1 VRRGRAGRVSR
12 RSVLALSFLG
22 LLAFSAFFLVRPLLD
37 AAPAYRPRPPGT
49 TYAYSFLVV
58 VSFLP
63 YAAAVWASRRG
74 VPLAVAVG
82 GAAVLHLLLLPAALT
97 QSQDVYAYLFYGKMW
112 AIHGAN
118 PAAELPLRFA
128 SDPWF
133 PWLRW
138 PDQPS
143 VYGPLW
149 TMLTGGIVRIS
160 GGSLMTAVLLV
171 KGVVVAL
178 TAVAVAALV
187 RAAPARELDPGRA
200 VLLFAWN
207 PIVLVS
213 LPLGGHADA
222 AVAACWVWALLEDRR
237 GRSILAALLLAAS
250 ALVKAYAGIAV
261 VVYLVA
267 LLRRRGPWLRAGLA
281 ALALAVV
288 AYLPFLA
295 GTRTLSGVVRVADDV
310 SASLGGGVE
319 LLLRAVLPE
328 DAAAV
333 TVLVAGAVVVAV
345 VIAVCARGPGFG
357 EDPWPAVSA
366 AFLAYIAVTPW
377 FLYWHQV
384 GLLAVAA
391 VAASTPV
398 RAAAY
403 TFSGTSMLTA
413 SFGGTAWGRVVQTT
427 LRYGIPSA
435 AYAVAASRSRPR
447 KNTHPR
453 RWSSRLSGGI
463 PR

>member
-1 VRRGRAGRVSR
+1 MRRGRADRVNR
-12 RSVLALSFLG
+12 ARPLLAVSFLG
-22 LLAFSAFFLVRPLLD
+22 LVAFSLFFLVRPFLD
-37 AAPAYRPRPPGT
+37 SAPAYRPRPPGT

-58 VSFLP
+58 AAFLP
-63 YAAAVWASRRG
+63 YAAAVWATRRG
-74 VPLAVAVG
+74 VSLQVAVA
-82 GAAVLHLLLLPAALT
+82 GAAVLHLVLLPAALT

-112 AIHGAN
+112 AVHGAN
-118 PAAELPLRFA
+118 PVADLPLRFA

-149 TMLTGGIVRIS
+149 TMLTGGIVRVS
-160 GGSLMTAVLLV
+160 GGSLMAAVFLV
-171 KGVVVAL
+171 KAAVVAL
-178 TAVAVAALV
+178 TAVAVAGLV
-187 RAAPARELDPGRA
+187 RAAGARELDPGRA

-222 AVAACWVWALLEDRR
+222 AVAACWVWALLQDHR
-237 GRSILAALLLAAS
+237 GRTVAASLLLAA
-250 ALVKAYAGIAV
+250 ATLVKAYAGIAL

-267 LLRRRGPWLRAGLA
+267 LARRRAGWARAGLA
-281 ALALAVV
+281 ATALAVL
-288 AYLPFLA
+288 AYVPFLA
-295 GTRTLSGVVRVADDV
+295 GERTLSGLVRVADDV

-319 LLLRAVLPE
+319 LLLRTFLPE
-328 DAAAV
+328 EAAAGI
-333 TVLVAGAVVVAV
+333 VLAAGLAVVAL
-345 VIAVCARGPGFG
+345 VIFVCARGESFA

-384 GLLAVAA
+384 GLLALTA
-391 VAASTPV
+391 VAASAPV

-413 SFGGTAWGRVVQTT
+413 SFGGSAWGRFVQTA
-427 LRYGIPSA
+427 LRYGIPAGAAFYSARSRSISA
-435 AYAVAASRSRPR
+435 AG
-447 KNTHPR
+447 
-453 RWSSRLSGGI
+453 SSS
-463 PR
+463 